1 MSVLLLTR
9 PVLVRLDGGAVASRA
24 QSVCAAERTMGP
36 TDSLVIFAG
45 CRCYQKCGRVL
56 AGFVKDGS
64 DELTGKRRIQQS
76 RHAMEEEHVSR

>member
-1 MSVLLLTR
+1 
-9 PVLVRLDGGAVASRA
+9 
-24 QSVCAAERTMGP
+24 MGP